1 MDSPVFTLA
10 EFYSVSM
17 YTDPYAPT
25 VPKSDL
31 ADALTSN
38 YEFRFF
44 PADWPGGITIDG
56 VFYASKKDHFSCCK
70 PGQIRKLT
78 QPLQCYYFY
87 ITTRDPQMRQ
97 ALNKLP
103 AFGYYPEMDAIIS
116 ICRHMKHDIVDRN
129 TLDARMQMCAGV
141 YQILSMLIR
150 QQFAL
155 TDAIP
160 GNPRRHQQALME
172 ADQYLRNHIAE
183 DVDLHAL
190 AKSSNLTPT
199 YFHKL
204 FKAAFGRTPI
214 QQLFWYRHLA
224 ATNYLRDDD
233 CPIAEVAAKCGYSN
247 QSYFCS
253 KFKQFEG
260 ITPSQ
265 FRQNRRR
272 QRTSPKRKRKAL

>member
-1 MDSPVFTLA
+1 MDSPAFSLV
-10 EFYSVSM
+10 EFYSISM

-25 VPKSDL
+25 VPKADL
-31 ADALTSN
+31 TNTLTST

-70 PGQIRKLT
+70 PGQTRKLT

-87 ITTRDPQMRQ
+87 ITTRDAQMRQ
-97 ALNKLP
+97 ALNTLP
-103 AFGYYPEMDAIIS
+103 AFRHHPQMDTIIS
-116 ICRHMKHDIVDRN
+116 ICKRMKHDIVDRN
-129 TLDARMQMCAGV
+129 TLDARMQMCACV
-141 YQILSMLIR
+141 YEILSLLIR

-155 TDAIP
+155 TNSIP

-172 ADQYLRNHIAE
+172 ADQYLREHIAE
-183 DVDLHAL
+183 DVDLCEL
-190 AKSSNLTPT
+190 AKNSNLTPT

-204 FKAAFGRTPI
+204 FKASFGRTPI
-214 QQLFWYRHLA
+214 QQLYWYRHQA

-233 CPIAEVAAKCGYSN
+233 CTIAEVAAKCGYSH
-247 QSYFCS
+247 QSYFRS
-253 KFKQFEG
+253 KFKQLEG

-272 QRTSPKRKRKAL
+272 QRTSPKRKKT

>member
-1 MDSPVFTLA
+1 MDCPAFTIT
-10 EFYSVSM
+10 EFYSISM
-17 YTDPYAPT
+17 YTDPHAPT
-25 VPKSDL
+25 VPKADL
-31 ADALTSN
+31 TDTLASN

-44 PADWPGGITIDG
+44 AANWSGGITIDG
-56 VFYASKKDHFSCCK
+56 VFYESKKDCFSCCK

-87 ITTRDPQMRQ
+87 ISTRDPQMRQ
-97 ALNKLP
+97 ALDALP
-103 AFGYYPEMDAIIS
+103 VFSHHPKMDAILS
-116 ICRHMKHDIVDRN
+116 ICKRMKHDIVDRN
-129 TLDARMQMCAGV
+129 TLDARMQMCACV
-141 YQILSMLIR
+141 YEILSLLVR
-150 QQFAL
+150 QQYAL
-155 TDAIP
+155 TNSIP

-172 ADQYLRNHIAE
+172 ADQYLREHIE
-183 DVDLHAL
+183 ENIDLRKL

-204 FKAAFGRTPI
+204 FKAAFGRTPT

-233 CPIAEVAAKCGYSN
+233 CPIAEIAEKCGYSN

-253 KFKQFEG
+253 KFKQQEG

-265 FRQNRRR
+265 YRQNRRF
-272 QRTSPKRKRKAL
+272 QRISPKRKKS

>member
-1 MDSPVFTLA
+1 MDSPVFTLI
-10 EFYSVSM
+10 EFYSISM
-17 YTDPYAPT
+17 YSDPYAPT
-25 VPKSDL
+25 VPKTDL
-31 ADALTSN
+31 TNVLTSC

-44 PADWPGGITIDG
+44 PADWPGGITVDG

-70 PGQIRKLT
+70 PGQTRKIT

-97 ALNKLP
+97 ALNDLP
-103 AFGYYPEMDAIIS
+103 VFSHHPQMEQILT
-116 ICRHMKHDIVDRN
+116 ICKRMKHDIVDRN
-129 TLDARMQMCAGV
+129 TLDARMQMCACV
-141 YQILSMLIR
+141 YEILSLLIR
-150 QQFAL
+150 QQFSM
-155 TDAIP
+155 INSVP
-160 GNPRRHQQALME
+160 GNPRRHQLALME
-172 ADQYLRNHIAE
+172 ADRYLREHIEE
-183 DVDLHAL
+183 DVDLVML
-190 AKSSNLTPT
+190 AKNSNLTPT

-204 FKAAFGRTPI
+204 FKASFGRTPI
-214 QQLFWYRHLA
+214 QQLFWYRHIA

-253 KFKQFEG
+253 KFKEIEG

-272 QRTSPKRKRKAL
+272 QRTSPKRKKT

>member
-1 MDSPVFTLA
+1 MDSPAFSLV
-10 EFYSVSM
+10 EFYSISM

-25 VPKSDL
+25 VPQADL
-31 ADALTSN
+31 SEVLASS

-56 VFYASKKDHFSCCK
+56 VFYPSKKDFFSCCK
-70 PGQIRKLT
+70 PGQTRKLT

-87 ITTRDPQMRQ
+87 ITTRDTQMRQ
-97 ALNKLP
+97 ALNALP
-103 AFGYYPEMDAIIS
+103 TFEYHPEMDTILT
-116 ICRHMKHDIVDRN
+116 ICRRMKHDIVNRN
-129 TLDARMQMCAGV
+129 TLDARMQMCACV
-141 YQILSMLIR
+141 YEILTLLTR

-155 TDAIP
+155 AEAIP

-172 ADQYLRNHIAE
+172 ADQYLRTHIEE
-183 DVDLHAL
+183 DVDLCAL
-190 AKSSNLTPT
+190 AKNSNLTPT

-214 QQLFWYRHLA
+214 QQLYWYRHQA

-233 CPIAEVAAKCGYSN
+233 CPIAEIAAKCGYSN
-247 QSYFCS
+247 QSYFS
-253 KFKQFEG
+253 NKFKQTEG
-260 ITPSQ
+260 ISPSQ

-272 QRTSPKRKRKAL
+272 QRTSPKRKRK